1 MNGEA
6 PATGARRQL
15 ASRNKAWAQK
25 LAHRLSQTSIT
36 PNTISVVSVG
46 FSILGALCLMTASY
60 AGKSLSGSLL
70 WLAAALCIQL
80 RLICNLLDG
89 MVAIEGGK
97 KSLLG
102 GLYNEV
108 PDRIAD
114 PLLLMAAGYSSDW
127 IIKLG
132 GIPLGWVAAVLAL
145 MTAYIRVLGGT
156 LGAQQHFCGPMAKQH
171 RMFVLTLGCLASIVE
186 LWFCPDGKTAE
197 VSMTISLT
205 IIVAGSMLTCWR
217 RLRRIASDL
226 RRSDS
231 CGN

>member
-1 MNGEA
+1 MSGET
-6 PATGARRQL
+6 PAMGARRQL
-15 ASRNKAWAQK
+15 ATRDKAWAQK

-36 PNTISVVSVG
+36 PNTISVISVV

-70 WLAAALCIQL
+70 WLSAALCIQL

-102 GLYNEV
+102 GLYNEL

-132 GIPLGWVAAVLAL
+132 GIPLGWVAAVLAV

-156 LGAQQHFCGPMAKQH
+156 LGAAQHFCGPMAKQH
-171 RMFVLTLGCLASIVE
+171 RMFMLTLGCFASIAE
-186 LWFCPDGKTAE
+186 LWLLPDGKTAE
-197 VSMTISLT
+197 VSMTVALAI
-205 IIVAGSMLTCWR
+205 IIVGSVFTCLR
-217 RLRRIASDL
+217 RLRLISSDL
-226 RRSDS
+226 QRLDS
-231 CGN
+231 CGT